1 MSKYYFLETVL
12 VKGNLKVKALPGQ
25 KLKDGSN
32 VSTSLYVQC
41 PKKIRDVYSEG
52 TIFISTSLNLSSS
65 GGKFYTQKGFQRLT
79 YKDEEA
85 KKEYKTLTGIDFV
98 DPLKKATILETRHA
112 VDQIVK
118 LRNLSYE
125 DFENTAML
133 QAWIN
138 VEFEE
143 TLMDYITEGEL
154 EEVISESVKK
164 R

>member
-98 DPLKKATILETRHA
+98 DPLKKDTILETILKDASLISPSSTKDGFYMTPDNWRIL
-112 VDQIVK
+112 V
-118 LRNLSYE
+118 RNIK
-125 DFENTAML
+125 NML
-133 QAWIN
+133 I
-138 VEFEE
+138 
-143 TLMDYITEGEL
+143 
-154 EEVISESVKK
+154 